1 MQRPAVNETISTEYA
16 IKLCQHYGFDYL
28 VERLNERPFDYKDWV
43 FDGVSMFPDEL
54 FSKFLNIPDIIEIAL
69 KHDLKYAYGEPGNR
83 AEKLRADLE
92 FEIDL
97 LNDGAS
103 PEIARIMFAAVDI
116 GGSEILNTSYS
127 WAFAQR

>member
-1 MQRPAVNETISTEYA
+1 MSP
-16 IKLCQHYGFDYL
+16 LFDS
-28 VERLNERPFDYKDWV
+28 D
-43 FDGVSMFPDEL
+43 
-54 FSKFLNIPDIIEIAL
+54 NIPDILEVAL
-69 KHDLKYAYGEPGNR
+69 KHDLKYAYGHPGNR

>member
-1 MQRPAVNETISTEYA
+1 MQRPAVNDTISTEYA

-28 VERLNERPFDYKDWV
+28 VKRLKGSPTDYKDWV
-43 FDGVSMFPDEL
+43 FDGVSMVPDEL
-54 FSKFLNIPDIIEIAL
+54 FSKFLNIPDILEVAL